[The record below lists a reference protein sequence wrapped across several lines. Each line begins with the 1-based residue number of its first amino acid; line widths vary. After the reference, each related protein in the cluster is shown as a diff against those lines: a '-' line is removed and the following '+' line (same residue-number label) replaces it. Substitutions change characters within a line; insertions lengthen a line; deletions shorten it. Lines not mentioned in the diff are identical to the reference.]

1 MPSHRDGLQFAL
13 SVKSIF
19 NKIVDVKPNEVRAL
33 WLCFILFFVVLAGY
47 YVIRPIRDNIGATQ
61 FENLWWMFTV
71 VLVAMIVA
79 NALFSMIVARM
90 SRRKFIPIAY
100 RFFILNLIIFFVLMQ
115 FMPPGKQ
122 PWVDGCFFVWVSV
135 FNLFATAVF
144 WGFMT
149 DIFTNEQGK
158 RLFGFIAVGGS
169 LGGML
174 GPIITAS
181 LVHRVSTGV
190 LLLICAG
197 MLEIAAQSVRFFPA
211 EFRPDNSKSPEDTT
225 AEKPIGG
232 KFWDG
237 VTHICK
243 SPYLFGLFL
252 FILLYTLT
260 STWTYFQQSE
270 LTKVGF
276 ADRAARTAFF
286 AKLDLSVN
294 TLTLLLQIF
303 LTGRLMKFLGVT
315 VTLLFMPVLS
325 LFGFAAMGLVP
336 VLAVLAVFQVSRRA
350 STFAFMRPAREVLFT
365 VLRREDKYKAKSF
378 IDTFGYRCGDQFGA
392 WSYGGMQAFG
402 LTLSTISYI
411 AVPAV
416 GCWCALGVWLGR
428 KQRALADAPAKRDQA
443 APPRRAVTQWPCR
456 QIWKRQVIR
465 PSESARPRP

>member
-1 MPSHRDGLQFAL
+1 MKKLL
-13 SVKSIF
+13 T
-19 NKIVDVKPNEVRAL
+19 KIVDVKPDEIRAM
-33 WLCFILFFVVLAGY
+33 WLGFIFFFVVLAGY
-47 YVIRPIRDNIGATQ
+47 YVIRPVRDNIGATQ

-71 VLVAMIVA
+71 VLIAMIVA

-100 RFFILNLIIFFVLMQ
+100 RFFILNLVIFFVLMQ

-174 GPIITAS
+174 GPLITAS

-197 MLEIAAQSVRFFPA
+197 MLEIAAQSIRFFPA
-211 EFRPDNSKSPEDTT
+211 EFRRSDSKSAEDMAA

-270 LTKVGF
+270 LTKVGIV
-276 ADRAARTAFF
+276 DKAARTAFF

-336 VLAVLAVFQVSRRA
+336 VLTVLAVFQVARRA

-392 WSYGGMQAFG
+392 WSWWHAGAWSQ
-402 LTLSTISYI
+402 
-411 AVPAV
+411 P
-416 GCWCALGVWLGR
+416 
-428 KQRALADAPAKRDQA
+428 
-443 APPRRAVTQWPCR
+443 
-456 QIWKRQVIR
+456 
-465 PSESARPRP
+465 

>member
-1 MPSHRDGLQFAL
+1 
-13 SVKSIF
+13 
-19 NKIVDVKPNEVRAL
+19 
-33 WLCFILFFVVLAGY
+33 
-47 YVIRPIRDNIGATQ
+47 
-61 FENLWWMFTV
+61 
-71 VLVAMIVA
+71 
-79 NALFSMIVARM
+79 
-90 SRRKFIPIAY
+90 
-100 RFFILNLIIFFVLMQ
+100 
-115 FMPPGKQ
+115 
-122 PWVDGCFFVWVSV
+122 
-135 FNLFATAVF
+135 
-144 WGFMT
+144 MT

-174 GPIITAS
+174 GPLITAS

-197 MLEIAAQSVRFFPA
+197 MLEIAAQSIRFFPA
-211 EFRPDNSKSPEDTT
+211 EFRRSDSKSAGDAAA

-252 FILLYTLT
+252 FILLYTFT

-270 LTKVGF
+270 LTKAGF

-294 TLTLLLQIF
+294 SLTLLLQIF

-325 LFGFAAMGLVP
+325 LFGFAAMGFAP
-336 VLAVLAVFQVSRRA
+336 VIAVLAIFQVARRA

-365 VLRREDKYKAKSF
+365 VLRREDKYKAKPF
-378 IDTFGYRCGDQFGA
+378 IDTFGYRCGVQLGA
-392 WSYGGMQAFG
+392 WSYGGLQALGIG
-402 LTLSTISYI
+402 LRAISYI
-411 AVPAV
+411 AVPVVA
-416 GCWCALGVWLGR
+416 GWCALGVWLGR
-428 KQRALADAPAKRDQA
+428 KQRVLAESQSSTS
-443 APPRRAVTQWPCR
+443 RRAEN
-456 QIWKRQVIR
+456 ILL
-465 PSESARPRP
+465 SSASGTNR

>member
-1 MPSHRDGLQFAL
+1 MTG
-13 SVKSIF
+13 KS
-19 NKIVDVKPNEVRAL
+19 NMTRLLKKIVDVRADEIRAL
-33 WLCFILFFVVLAGY
+33 WLGFLFFFVVLAGY
-47 YVIRPIRDNIGATQ
+47 YVIRPIRDNIGAQQ
-61 FENLWWMFTV
+61 FENLWWMFSV

-90 SRRKFIPIAY
+90 SRRRFIPIAY
-100 RFFILNLIIFFVLMQ
+100 RFFILNLLIFFALMQ
-115 FMPPGKQ
+115 FVPPGKQ

-149 DIFTNEQGK
+149 DLFTTEQGK

-169 LGGML
+169 LGGIL

-181 LVHRVSTGV
+181 LVHYVSTGF
-190 LLLICAG
+190 LLLICAA
-197 MLEIAAQSVRFFPA
+197 MLEVAAQLVRFFPA
-211 EFRPDNSKSPEDTT
+211 EFRGEHAKANDDAAT

-252 FILLYTLT
+252 FIFLYTFT

-270 LTKVGF
+270 LTRSGF
-276 ADRAARTAFF
+276 VDKAARTAFF

-294 TLTLLLQIF
+294 TLTLILQIF
-303 LTGRLMKFLGVT
+303 VTGRLMKFLGVT

-325 LFGFAAMGLVP
+325 LFGFAAIALAPVLP
-336 VLAVLAVFQVSRRA
+336 VLAAFQIARRA

-378 IDTFGYRCGDQFGA
+378 IDTFGYRCGDQFGV
-392 WSYGGMQAFG
+392 SYSG
-402 LTLSTISYI
+402 LKALGLGLSAISYI
-411 AVPAV
+411 AIPIVA
-416 GCWCALGVWLGR
+416 GWCVLGVWLGR
-428 KQRALADAPAKRDQA
+428 KQQTLALAQ
-443 APPRRAVTQWPCR
+443 RRKTLEVT
-456 QIWKRQVIR
+456 VTT
-465 PSESARPRP
+465 

>member
-1 MPSHRDGLQFAL
+1 MKKLFEK
-13 SVKSIF
+13 V
-19 NKIVDVKPNEVRAL
+19 VDVKPNELRAF
-33 WLCFILFFVVLAGY
+33 WLGFIFFFVVLAGY
-47 YVIRPIRDNIGATQ
+47 YVIRPVRDNIGANYS
-61 FENLWWMFTV
+61 ENLWWMFTA
-71 VLVAMIVA
+71 VLVTMLVA
-79 NALFSMIVARM
+79 NALFSAIVARM
-90 SRRKFIPIAY
+90 SRRRFIPIAY
-100 RFFILNLIIFFVLMQ
+100 RFFIVNLLIFFFLMR
-115 FMPPGKQ
+115 MAPPGKQ
-122 PWVDGCFFVWVSV
+122 PWVDISFFIWVSV

-149 DIFTNEQGK
+149 DLFTNEQGK

-169 LGGML
+169 LGGIL

-181 LVHRVSTGV
+181 LVHYVSTGV

-211 EFRPDNSKSPEDTT
+211 EFRRNDPESGDDSAA

-270 LTKVGF
+270 LTKTGF
-276 ADRAARTAFF
+276 VDKAARTAFF

-294 TLTLLLQIF
+294 TLTLILQIF
-303 LTGRLMKFLGVT
+303 VTGRLMKFLGVT

-325 LFGFAAMGLVP
+325 LFGFAAMGIAP
-336 VLAVLAVFQVSRRA
+336 VLTVLAAFQIARRA

-392 WSYGGMQAFG
+392 WSYGGMQG
-402 LTLSTISYI
+402 LGLNLSTISYI
-411 AVPAV
+411 AVPVVA
-416 GCWCALGVWLGR
+416 GWCALGVWLGR
-428 KQRALADAPAKRDQA
+428 KQRVLARARAQQSQLSATSDA
-443 APPRRAVTQWPCR
+443 
-456 QIWKRQVIR
+456 
-465 PSESARPRP
+465 

>member
-1 MPSHRDGLQFAL
+1 VKRIL
-13 SVKSIF
+13 S
-19 NKIVDVKPNEVRAL
+19 KIVDVKPNEVRAL
-33 WLCFILFFVVLAGY
+33 WLGFILFFVVLAGY

-100 RFFILNLIIFFVLMQ
+100 RFFILNLVIFFVLMQ

-122 PWVDGCFFVWVSV
+122 RWVDGCFFVWVSV

-174 GPIITAS
+174 GPLITAS

-197 MLEIAAQSVRFFPA
+197 MLEIAAQSIRFFPA
-211 EFRPDNSKSPEDTT
+211 EFRRSDSKSAEDAAA

-270 LTKVGF
+270 LTKVGIV
-276 ADRAARTAFF
+276 DKAARTAFF

-303 LTGRLMKFLGVT
+303 LTGRLMKYLGVT

-336 VLAVLAVFQVSRRA
+336 VLTVLAIFQVARRA

-392 WSYGGMQAFG
+392 WSYGGMQALG
-402 LTLSTISYI
+402 LSLSTISYV
-411 AVPAV
+411 AVPVVA
-416 GCWCALGVWLGR
+416 CWCGLGVWLGR
-428 KQRALADAPAKRDQA
+428 KQRVLADAQAKREGSPLTDIA
-443 APPRRAVTQWPCR
+443 APEPA
-456 QIWKRQVIR
+456 
-465 PSESARPRP
+465 

>member
-1 MPSHRDGLQFAL
+1 MKKF
-13 SVKSIF
+13 F
-19 NKIVDVKPNEVRAL
+19 TKIVDVKPDEIRAL
-33 WLCFILFFVVLAGY
+33 WLGFIFFFVVLAGY

-71 VLVAMIVA
+71 VLVAMIIA
-79 NALFSMIVARM
+79 NALFSAIVARM

-149 DIFTNEQGK
+149 DIFTSEQGK

-169 LGGML
+169 LGGVL
-174 GPIITAS
+174 GPIITTS
-181 LVHRVSTGV
+181 LVHYVSTGV

-211 EFRPDNSKSPEDTT
+211 GFHRDNSKPTEDAT

-260 STWTYFQQSE
+260 STWAYFQQAD

-276 ADRAARTAFF
+276 ADRAARTSFF

-336 VLAVLAVFQVSRRA
+336 VLAVLAVFQVARRA

-392 WSYGGMQAFG
+392 WSYGGMQALG
-402 LTLSTISYI
+402 LSLSTISYVAI
-411 AVPAV
+411 PVVA
-416 GCWCALGVWLGR
+416 GWCALGVWLGR
-428 KQRALADAPAKRDQA
+428 KQRIFAEAKGDRTASLSDIA
-443 APPRRAVTQWPCR
+443 APEA
-456 QIWKRQVIR
+456 
-465 PSESARPRP
+465 A

>member
-1 MPSHRDGLQFAL
+1 M
-13 SVKSIF
+13 KSLF
-19 NKIVDVKPNEVRAL
+19 SKIVDVKPEETRAL
-33 WLCFILFFVVLAGY
+33 WLSFVFFFVVLAGY
-47 YVIRPIRDNIGATQ
+47 YVIRPIRDNIGASN

-71 VLVAMIVA
+71 VLLTMIVA
-79 NALFSMIVARM
+79 NALFSAIVARM
-90 SRRKFIPIAY
+90 PRRRFIPIAY
-100 RFFILNLIIFFVLMQ
+100 RFFILNLIIFFVLMR

-122 PWVDGCFFVWVSV
+122 RWVDISFFVWVSV

-144 WGFMT
+144 WGFIT
-149 DIFTNEQGK
+149 DLFTTEQGK

-169 LGGML
+169 LGGVI

-181 LVHRVSTGV
+181 LVHYVSTGV

-211 EFRPDNSKSPEDTT
+211 EFRRNDARSGEEVAA

-243 SPYLFGLFL
+243 SPYLLGLFL
-252 FILLYTLT
+252 FIFLYTFT
-260 STWTYFQQSE
+260 STWTYFQQAE
-270 LTKVGF
+270 LTKTGF
-276 ADRAARTAFF
+276 ADKAARTAFF

-294 TLTLLLQIF
+294 TLTLFLQIF

-325 LFGFAAMGLVP
+325 LFGFAAMGFAPVLP
-336 VLAVLAVFQVSRRA
+336 VLAAFQIARRA

-411 AVPAV
+411 AVPVV
-416 GCWCALGVWLGR
+416 GCWCALGIWLGR
-428 KQRALADAPAKRDQA
+428 KQRALADAQIKRDQSA
-443 APPRRAVTQWPCR
+443 AFGDIAGATGA
-456 QIWKRQVIR
+456 
-465 PSESARPRP
+465 SL

>member
-1 MPSHRDGLQFAL
+1 MKRIFA
-13 SVKSIF
+13 
-19 NKIVDVKPNEVRAL
+19 KIVDVKPNEVRAL
-33 WLCFILFFVVLAGY
+33 WLGFIFFFVVLAGY
-47 YVIRPIRDNIGATQ
+47 YVIRPVRDNIGATQ
-61 FENLWWMFTV
+61 FENLWWMFSV
-71 VLVAMIVA
+71 VLVAMIGA

-90 SRRKFIPIAY
+90 SRRRFIPIAY
-100 RFFILNLIIFFVLMQ
+100 RFFILNLLIFFVLMQ

-122 PWVDGCFFVWVSV
+122 RWVDGCFFVWVSV

-149 DIFTNEQGK
+149 DIFTSEQGK

-169 LGGML
+169 LGGIL
-174 GPIITAS
+174 GPIITTS
-181 LVHRVSTGV
+181 LVHHVSTGV

-197 MLEIAAQSVRFFPA
+197 MLEIAAQSVRFFPSD
-211 EFRPDNSKSPEDTT
+211 FRRHDSKSAEDEN

-237 VTHICK
+237 VTNICK

-260 STWTYFQQSE
+260 STWAYFQQAE
-270 LTKVGF
+270 LTKTGF
-276 ADRAARTAFF
+276 VDRAARTAFF

-325 LFGFAAMGLVP
+325 LFGFAAMGLAP
-336 VLAVLAVFQVSRRA
+336 VLTVLAVFQVVRRA

-392 WSYGGMQAFG
+392 WSYGGMQALG
-402 LTLSTISYI
+402 LGLSTISYI
-411 AVPAV
+411 AVPVVA
-416 GCWCALGVWLGR
+416 CWCALGIWLGR
-428 KQRALADAPAKRDQA
+428 KQRQLAEAKRDEA
-443 APPRRAVTQWPCR
+443 APLTGAAAPEA
-456 QIWKRQVIR
+456 
-465 PSESARPRP
+465 A

>member
-1 MPSHRDGLQFAL
+1 MKKLFS
-13 SVKSIF
+13 
-19 NKIVDVKPNEVRAL
+19 KIVDVKPEEIRAL
-33 WLCFILFFVVLAGY
+33 WLGFVFFFVVLAGY
-47 YVIRPIRDNIGATQ
+47 YVIRPVRDNIGATY

-71 VLVAMIVA
+71 VLVAMIFA
-79 NALFSMIVARM
+79 NALFSAIVSRM
-90 SRRKFIPIAY
+90 SRRRFIPIAY
-100 RFFILNLIIFFVLMQ
+100 RFFILNLVIFFGLMQ
-115 FMPPGKQ
+115 YMLPGKQ

-149 DIFTNEQGK
+149 DLFTTEQGK

-169 LGGML
+169 LGGIL

-190 LLLICAG
+190 LLLICAA
-197 MLEIAAQSVRFFPA
+197 MLEIAAQCVRFFPA
-211 EFRPDNSKSPEDTT
+211 EFRTQDRHDESAN

-232 KFWDG
+232 GIWEG
-237 VTHICK
+237 ITHIYR

-260 STWTYFQQSE
+260 STWAYFQQAE
-270 LTKVGF
+270 LTKAGF

-303 LTGRLMKFLGVT
+303 LTGRLMKFFGVT
-315 VTLLFMPVLS
+315 VTLLFMPVMS

-336 VLAVLAVFQVSRRA
+336 VLTVLAVFQVTRRA

-378 IDTFGYRCGDQFGA
+378 IDTFGYRCGDQLGA
-392 WSYGGMQAFG
+392 WSYGGLQALG
-402 LTLSTISYI
+402 LGLSTISYI
-411 AVPAV
+411 AVPVVAD
-416 GCWCALGVWLGR
+416 WCALGVWLGR
-428 KQRALADAPAKRDQA
+428 KQRVLAESQSSTS
-443 APPRRAVTQWPCR
+443 RRAEN
-456 QIWKRQVIR
+456 KLL
-465 PSESARPRP
+465 SSASGTNR

>member
-1 MPSHRDGLQFAL
+1 LKKLFS
-13 SVKSIF
+13 
-19 NKIVDVKPNEVRAL
+19 KIVDVKPEEIRAL
-33 WLCFILFFVVLAGY
+33 WLGFVFFFVVLAGY
-47 YVIRPIRDNIGATQ
+47 YVIRPVRDNIGATQ

-71 VLVAMIVA
+71 VLVAMIFA
-79 NALFSMIVARM
+79 NALFSAIVSRM
-90 SRRKFIPIAY
+90 SRRRFIPIAY
-100 RFFILNLIIFFVLMQ
+100 RFFILNLVIFFGLMQ
-115 FMPPGKQ
+115 YMPPGKQ

-149 DIFTNEQGK
+149 DLFTTEQGK

-169 LGGML
+169 LGGIF

-181 LVHRVSTGV
+181 LVHHVSTGV

-197 MLEIAAQSVRFFPA
+197 TLEIAAQSVRFFPA
-211 EFRPDNSKSPEDTT
+211 EFRRDDPRSGENAS

-252 FILLYTLT
+252 FIFLYTFT
-260 STWTYFQQSE
+260 STWTYFQQAE
-270 LTKVGF
+270 LTKTGF
-276 ADRAARTAFF
+276 ADKAARTAFF

-294 TLTLLLQIF
+294 TLTLFLQIF
-303 LTGRLMKFLGVT
+303 VTGRLMKFLGVT

-325 LFGFAAMGLVP
+325 LFGFAAMGFAPVLP
-336 VLAVLAVFQVSRRA
+336 VLAAFQIARRA

-378 IDTFGYRCGDQFGA
+378 IDTFGYRCGDQFGV
-392 WSYGGMQAFG
+392 SYSG
-402 LTLSTISYI
+402 LKALGLSLSAISYI
-411 AVPAV
+411 AVPVVA
-416 GCWCALGVWLGR
+416 GWCALGIWLGR
-428 KQRALADAPAKRDQA
+428 KQRALA
-443 APPRRAVTQWPCR
+443 
-456 QIWKRQVIR
+456 
-465 PSESARPRP
+465 ESQSST

>member
-1 MPSHRDGLQFAL
+1 MKKFFS
-13 SVKSIF
+13 
-19 NKIVDVKPNEVRAL
+19 KIVDVKPNEVRAL
-33 WLCFILFFVVLAGY
+33 WLGFIFFFVVLAGY

-71 VLVAMIVA
+71 VLVAMIIA
-79 NALFSMIVARM
+79 NALFSAIVARM
-90 SRRKFIPIAY
+90 SRRRFIPIAY

-149 DIFTNEQGK
+149 DIFTSEQGK

-169 LGGML
+169 LGGVL
-174 GPIITAS
+174 GPIITTS
-181 LVHRVSTGV
+181 LIRYVSTGV

-211 EFRPDNSKSPEDTT
+211 GFHDRDNSKPTEDAT

-252 FILLYTLT
+252 FIVLYTLT
-260 STWTYFQQSE
+260 STWAYFQQAD
-270 LTKVGF
+270 LTKTGF
-276 ADRAARTAFF
+276 VDKAARTAFF

-303 LTGRLMKFLGVT
+303 VTGRLMKFLGVT

-325 LFGFAAMGLVP
+325 LFGFAAMGIAP
-336 VLAVLAVFQVSRRA
+336 VLAVLAVFQVARRA

-392 WSYGGMQAFG
+392 WSYSGMHALG
-402 LTLSTISYI
+402 LGLSTISYVAI
-411 AVPAV
+411 PVVA
-416 GCWCALGVWLGR
+416 GWCALGVWLGR
-428 KQRALADAPAKRDQA
+428 KQHLFAEAKRDRAASPSDIA
-443 APPRRAVTQWPCR
+443 APEA
-456 QIWKRQVIR
+456 
-465 PSESARPRP
+465 A

>member
-13 SVKSIF
+13 FVKKF
-19 NKIVDVKPNEVRAL
+19 FTKIVDVKPDEIGAL
-33 WLCFILFFVVLAGY
+33 WLGFIFFFVVLAGY

-71 VLVAMIVA
+71 VLVAMLIA
-79 NALFSMIVARM
+79 NALFSAIVARM
-90 SRRKFIPIAY
+90 SRRRFIPIAY

-149 DIFTNEQGK
+149 DIFTSEQGK

-169 LGGML
+169 LGGVL
-174 GPIITAS
+174 GPIITTS
-181 LVHRVSTGV
+181 LVHHVSTGV

-211 EFRPDNSKSPEDTT
+211 GFHRDNSKPTEDAT

-252 FILLYTLT
+252 FIVLYTLT
-260 STWTYFQQSE
+260 STWAYFQQAD
-270 LTKVGF
+270 LTRTGF
-276 ADRAARTAFF
+276 VDKAARTAFF

-303 LTGRLMKFLGVT
+303 VTGRLMKFLGVT
-315 VTLLFMPVLS
+315 VTLLFMPALS
-325 LFGFAAMGLVP
+325 LFGFAAMGFAP
-336 VLAVLAVFQVSRRA
+336 VLSVLAAFQIARRA

-378 IDTFGYRCGDQFGA
+378 IDTFGYRCGDQFGS
-392 WSYGGMQAFG
+392 WSYSGMHALG
-402 LTLSTISYI
+402 LSLSAISYVAI
-411 AVPAV
+411 PVVA
-416 GCWCALGVWLGR
+416 GWCAVGVWLGR
-428 KQRALADAPAKRDQA
+428 KQRQLAEQPHDQTRELKA
-443 APPRRAVTQWPCR
+443 A
-456 QIWKRQVIR
+456 
-465 PSESARPRP
+465 

>member
-1 MPSHRDGLQFAL
+1 MNRLFA
-13 SVKSIF
+13 
-19 NKIVDVKPNEVRAL
+19 KIVDVRPNELRAL
-33 WLCFILFFVVLAGY
+33 WLGFTFFFVVLAGY

-71 VLVAMIVA
+71 VLVAMIFA
-79 NALFSMIVARM
+79 NALFSAVVSRM
-90 SRRKFIPIAY
+90 SRRRFIPIAY

-115 FMPPGKQ
+115 YMPPGKQ

-149 DIFTNEQGK
+149 DLFTTEQGK

-169 LGGML
+169 LGGIL

-181 LVHRVSTGV
+181 LVHYVSTGY
-190 LLLICAG
+190 LLLICAA

-211 EFRPDNSKSPEDTT
+211 EFRRSDSTSGEDAA

-232 KFWDG
+232 RFWDG

-260 STWTYFQQSE
+260 STWTYFQQSD
-270 LTKVGF
+270 LTRTAFTDK
-276 ADRAARTAFF
+276 AARTAFF

-294 TLTLLLQIF
+294 TLTLILQIF
-303 LTGRLMKFLGVT
+303 LTGRLMKFFGVT

-325 LFGFAAMGLVP
+325 LIGFTAMGFAP
-336 VLAVLAVFQVSRRA
+336 VLSVLAAFQIARRA

-365 VLRREDKYKAKSF
+365 VLKREDKYKAKSF
-378 IDTFGYRCGDQFGA
+378 IDTFGYRCGDQLGSL
-392 WSYGGMQAFG
+392 SYKG
-402 LTLSTISYI
+402 LQQLGLGFSGISYI
-411 AVPAV
+411 AVAV
-416 GCWCALGVWLGR
+416 VAGWCALGVWLGR
-428 KQRALADAPAKRDQA
+428 RQAALAA
-443 APPRRAVTQWPCR
+443 APP
-456 QIWKRQVIR
+456 K
-465 PSESARPRP
+465 